1 LIKVFKRLYL
11 EEELAMLRGM
21 YGAAAGMIAQ
31 QQRQEMLTNNLANA
45 NTPGFK
51 AEQASLRSFPNMLIK
66 AMNENGVS
74 IIGELAT
81 GVYLQE
87 RMPNFRQGDLM
98 ETGNNTDIAL
108 LQGVMPATE
117 SGRPGA
123 LFYTVQNENGELRY
137 SRNSNFT
144 IDGAEFLTSST
155 GQYILNTNGERIE
168 VANGEFRV
176 TEQGLVINEAGQQ
189 IAQINVVYAEDPMLL
204 VKEGDGLLRFEG
216 DGDLPTVVGNNEIT
230 YQLQQGFL
238 ERSNVDASQMM
249 TEMMNA
255 YRSFE
260 ANQRILQA
268 YDQSMEKA
276 VNEIGRIG

>member
-1 LIKVFKRLYL
+1 
-11 EEELAMLRGM
+11 MLRGM

-51 AEQASLRSFPNMLIK
+51 ADQASLRSFPNMLIK
-66 AMNENGVS
+66 AMNTQGQRGPAPT
-74 IIGELAT
+74 IGELTT

-98 ETGNNTDIAL
+98 ETSFNTDVAL
-108 LQGVMPATE
+108 LQSMMPETE

-123 LFYTVQNENGELRY
+123 LFYTMQNENGEIRY
-137 SRNSNFT
+137 SRNGNLT
-144 IDGAEFLTSST
+144 VDGQGFLTSAVGHYVLDT
-155 GQYILNTNGERIE
+155 AGQPVQVGNE
-168 VANGEFRV
+168 EFRV
-176 TEQGLVINEAGQQ
+176 NPQGVIFTQDG
-189 IAQINVVYAEDPMLL
+189 AQVAQLNVVYAEDPMQL

-216 DGDLPTVVGNNEIT
+216 EGELPTAIGNGAIA

-238 ERSNVDASQMM
+238 ERSNVDAQATM

-260 ANQRILQA
+260 ANQRVLQA
-268 YDQSMEKA
+268 YDQSLEKA
-276 VNEIGRIG
+276 VNEVGRIG